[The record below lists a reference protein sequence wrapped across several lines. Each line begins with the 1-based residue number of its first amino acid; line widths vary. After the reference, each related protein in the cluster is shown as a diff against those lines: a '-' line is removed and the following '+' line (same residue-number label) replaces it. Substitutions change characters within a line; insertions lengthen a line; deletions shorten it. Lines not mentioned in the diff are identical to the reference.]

1 MARRTPLVAVVITLA
16 LLVPAAAASASPR
29 IPDRAVGAWRAQ
41 GRPAP
46 AAPAAGPGFS
56 ISRKDG
62 NDTKGPL
69 DLVAMKITRGGSKDT
84 IVFTNDTPVTNA
96 QIDPNDGN
104 FAILFDTNDNR
115 KYDYGQYVYYYRGK
129 LRGVLVNLST
139 QRVVDRTVPTSR
151 VSSRTFRTVVLR
163 SKIHS
168 PGTYR
173 FGVFTYFEGAPC
185 SPKNPCGDSIPN
197 RYPLVALDHKAPS
210 VNVTNLDAFAND
222 ASSDL
227 TTPLD
232 FTFAD
237 DTFGTGVKTWIVQRK
252 EVGTTGGWQQV
263 KKGTIQDPT
272 VNVPG
277 DEGATYQVRVIV
289 MDKQKNTK
297 ISKTERTTFAIDDR
311 NAAVVYGGTTTQ
323 TTPAGSFLSTTTA
336 VANGGTVTLDF
347 SGMSDLC
354 VMGGPVTAGQTA
366 DVTATIDGSPVTVAS
381 ETDTTGARERVTCFL
396 GLVVGP
402 HQLVLTVTSA
412 EPYVID
418 GFYLAP

>member
-1 MARRTPLVAVVITLA
+1 MPRRTSVVAVITALA
-16 LLVPAAAASASPR
+16 LLVPAVASAGSR
-29 IPDRAVGAWRAQ
+29 APDRAVGAWRAL

-46 AAPAAGPGFS
+46 AAPVAGPGFS
-56 ISRKDG
+56 ISRDDG

-69 DLVAMKITRGGSKDT
+69 DLSSMKITRGGSKDT

-96 QIDPNDGN
+96 QIDPTQGGN

-129 LRGVLVNLST
+129 LRGVLVKLST
-139 QRVVDRTVPTSR
+139 NRVVDRTVPTSR
-151 VSSRTFRTVVLR
+151 VNSRTFRTIVLR

-173 FGVFTYFEGAPC
+173 FAVFTYYDEAPC
-185 SPKNPCGDSIPN
+185 SRKNPCGDAIPN
-197 RYPLVALDHKAPS
+197 RFPLIALDHKAPS
-210 VNVTNLDAFAND
+210 VKVTNLDAFAND

-232 FTFAD
+232 FTFSD
-237 DTFGTGVKTWIVQRK
+237 DEFGTGVKTWVVERK
-252 EVGTTGGWQQV
+252 QVGGSGDWVQV

-277 DEGATYQVRVIV
+277 GEGLTYQVRVV
-289 MDKQKNTK
+289 VVDKQKNKQATK
-297 ISKTERTTFAIDDR
+297 IARTTFAIDDR
-311 NAAVVYGGTTTQ
+311 DSGIAYGGTTTQ
-323 TTPAGSFLSTTTA
+323 GTPTGSFLGTTTS
-336 VANGGTVTLDF
+336 VATGGTVTISF
-347 SGMSDLC
+347 SGKSDLC

-366 DVTATIDGSPVTVAS
+366 SVDATIDGSPVAFSS
-381 ETDTTGARERVTCFL
+381 ETDTTAALERVTCFL
-396 GLVVGP
+396 GLTVDL
-402 HQLVLTVTSA
+402 HTLVLTVTSA

-418 GFYLAP
+418 GYYER